1 MATAAGGS
9 FVPLLAAAGAAL
21 WEVSTCGPAQYV
33 ARRKIGNAITQQR
46 DNAIT
51 QQPNAPPTLT
61 FAGMAKVVAVANQKG
76 GVGKT
81 TTTINLGASL
91 AILERKV
98 LIVDVDPQA
107 NATSGVG
114 IPPEELEGS
123 IYNVLVNG
131 LDVNEVVYETET
143 PNLHI
148 VPSSIQLVG
157 AEVELINRFRR
168 EDVLRNTVVEPLRK
182 QYDYILIDCLPSLG
196 LLTVNALTAADSVIV
211 PVQCEYFALEGLSK
225 LQNTIQLVQQ
235 QLNPKLQLEG
245 ILLSM
250 YDQRLR
256 LANMVVEQV
265 RERYGDVAFETI
277 IHRNARI
284 SEAPNMHLPVV
295 MINAGS
301 RGARNFLALAE
312 EFLTKNGESVPKS

>member
-1 MATAAGGS
+1 
-9 FVPLLAAAGAAL
+9 
-21 WEVSTCGPAQYV
+21 
-33 ARRKIGNAITQQR
+33 
-46 DNAIT
+46 
-51 QQPNAPPTLT
+51 
-61 FAGMAKVVAVANQKG
+61 MAKVVAIANQKG

-98 LIVDVDPQA
+98 LIIDADPQA

-114 IPPEELEGS
+114 IPAEELEHS
-123 IYNVLVNG
+123 IYDVLVNG
-131 LDVNEVVYETET
+131 LNVQEVVYETET

-148 VPSSIQLVG
+148 VPSGINLVG

-168 EDVLRNTVVEPLRK
+168 EDVMKNSVIEPLRS

-196 LLTVNALTAADSVIV
+196 LLTINALTAADSVIV

-225 LQNTIQLVQQ
+225 LQNTITLVQQ
-235 QLNPKLQLEG
+235 QLNPRLELEG

-256 LANMVVEQV
+256 LANMVVDQV
-265 RERYGDVAFETI
+265 RKSYGEQAFETI

-284 SEAPNMHLPVV
+284 SEAPNMHMPVV

-301 RGARNFLALAE
+301 RGATNFLNLAE
-312 EFLTKNGESVPKS
+312 EFLLKNGERITR